1 MRYYVLWTKT
11 RDACV
16 YSSSVDISSSDC
28 GTAAVAAHR
37 ALVFMAR
44 PCATRPC
51 SSLYS
56 PPAGAQRCNMHA
68 RMHAYVYIYI
78 IHEVNHI
85 DYATCYTMLYYAIYS
100 ITLHYTTLCYV
111 ILYYII
117 LYDTNTNINFKT
129 NTNTNTNTN
138 TKYSY

>member
-1 MRYYVLWTKT
+1 MFYGQRREMRAYIVHPSTYHHRIAEPPRSQRIVRWCSWRVL
-11 RDACV
+11 
-16 YSSSVDISSSDC
+16 
-28 GTAAVAAHR
+28 
-37 ALVFMAR
+37 
-44 PCATRPC
+44 
-51 SSLYS
+51 
-56 PPAGAQRCNMHA
+56 AQRVPAAPCTPPLQELSAATCMHA
-68 RMHAYVYIYI
+68 CMHTYIYI